1 MESRRAGVGLVLEAR
16 GRGPSFVAELAAGG
30 SADRSGK
37 VQVGDKLLLVDGY
50 ALHGKTHLDLAQ
62 IISGPEGTPVR
73 LTFSRVTSKTKS
85 ESEETH
91 ELTLVRSVPQ
101 GLLAQAQGACGGLAL
116 VAAVIE
122 ADKRSQQ

>member
-37 VQVGDKLLLVDGY
+37 VQVGDKLLLVEGY
-50 ALHGKTHLDLAQ
+50 VLHGNTHLDLAQ

-73 LTFSRVTSKTKS
+73 LTFCRVTSKTKS
-85 ESEETH
+85 ESEETY
-91 ELTLVRSVPQ
+91 ELALVRSVPQ
-101 GLLAQAQGACGGLAL
+101 GLLAQAQGVCGGLVL

-122 ADKRSQQ
+122 ADKRSQE